1 MLNDRCLNGGGSA
14 GGRDAR
20 GRAVHSFAHRY
31 FDGIAIAPT
40 AAGRSPVPRITSW
53 VACKHPGWDASQAH
67 AFCQALQQ
75 RSIHRL
81 PGYTGGPWAITNTS
95 APAAQRRY

>member
-14 GGRDAR
+14 GRRDAR
-20 GRAVHSFAHRY
+20 GPAVHSFAHRY

-53 VACKHPGWDASQAH
+53 VVFW
-67 AFCQALQQ
+67 
-75 RSIHRL
+75 R
-81 PGYTGGPWAITNTS
+81 
-95 APAAQRRY
+95 